1 MYLFV
6 KRIID
11 ICVSA
16 GLLVLLL
23 PFWVL
28 IMILLRLTGEGEVFF
43 KQERLGQ
50 NNVPFSIWKF
60 ATMLKSSPDSGTITA
75 KNDPRILPF
84 GRFLRDT
91 KINELPQLI
100 NVLLGNM
107 SLVGPRPLTR
117 EAFDLFPDELKPL
130 VYRVKVG
137 VTGIGSVV
145 FRNEEQILAN
155 SQGDFR
161 LCYRDEIMPIKGAL
175 EVWYQRN
182 ASLMTDFKIILLT
195 VAAIIRPDNSLHTK
209 WFRDLTVEILPQKR
223 RKAA

>member
-1 MYLFV
+1 MYLFI

-11 ICVSA
+11 ICVSG
-16 GLLVLLL
+16 GLLVLAL
-23 PFWVL
+23 PLWVP
-28 IMILLRLTGEGEVFF
+28 IMIVLRFTGEGEVFF
-43 KQERLGQ
+43 KQTRLGH
-50 NNVPFSIWKF
+50 NNVHFSIWKF
-60 ATMLKSSPDSGTITA
+60 VTMLKSSPTSGTITT

-100 NVLLGNM
+100 NVLVGDM

-117 EAFDLFPDELKPL
+117 EAFDLYPDELKSQ
-130 VYRVKVG
+130 VYRTKVG
-137 VTGIGSVV
+137 ITGIGSVV

-155 SQGDFR
+155 SKLGFR
-161 LCYRDEIMPIKGAL
+161 RCYQDEIMPVKGAL

-182 ASLMTDFKIILLT
+182 ASLMTDIKIILLT
-195 VAAIIRPDNSLHTK
+195 IVAIIRPDNTLHTE
-209 WFRDLTVEILPQKR
+209 WFSDLPLEVLPQER